1 MPDADARAVRH
12 ELLGHELHDEGD
24 CEVSSG
30 GDPPRGRPSWARKMA
45 HYSASKFGMSL
56 FWTLSNAT
64 GTDDSDVLEAVEALS
79 EALAAEI
86 DPAWNIKVSRI

>member
-1 MPDADARAVRH
+1 
-12 ELLGHELHDEGD
+12 
-24 CEVSSG
+24 
-30 GDPPRGRPSWARKMA
+30 
-45 HYSASKFGMSL
+45 MSL

>member
-1 MPDADARAVRH
+1 
-12 ELLGHELHDEGD
+12 
-24 CEVSSG
+24 
-30 GDPPRGRPSWARKMA
+30 MA

-86 DPAWNIKVSRI
+86 DPAWNIKVSHI